1 MTMRPLR
8 IGTRGSKL
16 ARRQA
21 DWVASELAR
30 RGVDCEQVLIDTR
43 GDKQQDWSIAALGST
58 GVFTKEI
65 QHALLAG
72 EVDLAVHSLKDLPT
86 EPVPGLT
93 LAAVPARAPC
103 GDVLVSRGNV
113 RFEQLPTGAKVG
125 TGSRR
130 RHAQLAAARDD
141 LEIVSVRGNVDT
153 RLAKLDAGEFD
164 AIVLAEAG
172 LVRLEH
178 ADRITQRL
186 SPAYLLPAVGQG
198 ALGLETR
205 VDDAFA
211 QSRAALLDDAA
222 THAAVRAERAFL
234 AALRAGCLAPVAA
247 WGRFYRGWLLLTGRV
262 LSLDGRMK
270 CEATCSGN
278 PAEPEELGRRTAGI
292 LLAQGAGDLIAAA
305 HE

>member
-1 MTMRPLR
+1 MTTRPLR

-30 RGVDCEQVLIDTR
+30 RGVECEQVLIDTR
-43 GDKQQDWSIAALGST
+43 GDKQQDWSIAALGAT

-86 EPVPGLT
+86 EPVPGLL
-93 LAAVPARAPC
+93 LAAVPARAPY
-103 GDVLVSRGNV
+103 GDVLVSRENIA
-113 RFEQLPTGAKVG
+113 FEQLPAGAKVA

-130 RHAQLAAARDD
+130 RQAQLAAVRAD
-141 LEIVSVRGNVDT
+141 LEIVPVRGNVDT

-172 LVRLEH
+172 LVRLGH

-186 SPAYLLPAVGQG
+186 SPQYLLPAVGQG

-205 VDDAFA
+205 IDDAFA

-247 WGRFYRGWLLLTGRV
+247 WGRFYRGWLVLTGRV
-262 LSLDGRMK
+262 LSLDGRTK
-270 CEATCSGN
+270 CEATCCGTPSD
-278 PAEPEELGRRTAGI
+278 PEELGRRTAAI
-292 LLAQGAGDLIAAA
+292 LLSQGAGELITAA
-305 HE
+305 HG